1 MVEEIGVDDVDVNKF
16 LTGIDQEMDQY
27 KEKYVSNEWKDIP
40 EFYRGK
46 SHWKKERPNHKVSPV
61 LNFLLRQAIER
72 KTSQMTDTR
81 PFMKILTYHD
91 PLQRV
96 AEALEDIL
104 SSKWSEHNLDMV
116 LTDSVFY
123 AELFGG
129 VGTNTTFNRSLNWG
143 KGDSVFEMID
153 PRNFN
158 FDPACTS
165 PYYVDRCEYVRIEDY
180 KPQSLLRFTY
190 PEYADQI
197 QDDAPFDFYTPE
209 KRNYQPCQRP

>member
-1 MVEEIGVDDVDVNKF
+1 
-16 LTGIDQEMDQY
+16 
-27 KEKYVSNEWKDIP
+27 
-40 EFYRGK
+40 
-46 SHWKKERPNHKVSPV
+46 
-61 LNFLLRQAIER
+61 
-72 KTSQMTDTR
+72 
-81 PFMKILTYHD
+81 
-91 PLQRV
+91 
-96 AEALEDIL
+96 
-104 SSKWSEHNLDMV
+104 MV

-209 KRNYQPCQRP
+209 KRKVLP